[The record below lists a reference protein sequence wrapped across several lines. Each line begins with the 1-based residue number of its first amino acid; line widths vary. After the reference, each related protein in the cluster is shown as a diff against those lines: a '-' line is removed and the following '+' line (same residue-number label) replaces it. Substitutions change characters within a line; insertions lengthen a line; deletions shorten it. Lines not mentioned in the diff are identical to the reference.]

1 MLALV
6 GVGLLWLLLSC
17 GLASAPSVTHE
28 PLRAVTAQESSFGGE
43 PIELSQLSQVVAP
56 SAAPV
61 ASYTLNAEL
70 DPSSHIVRGTG
81 TIRFRNHSQ
90 KSLSSLWLHLYLN
103 AFADDETIFASKNSS
118 GFRGNSGPFD
128 HGSIEL
134 TSFRWAEGNSEL
146 AARARFPTPNDRTD
160 VELPLPR
167 PIAPGEEAHFE
178 LSFESKLP
186 EIVLRTGYHD
196 RFHMVAQWFPKLA
209 KLETDGTFAHF
220 PFERFSE
227 FYADFGDYDVSLT
240 MPEEFVVAAVGKEIE
255 RSVRDGKRTTR
266 HVQASV
272 IDFAFAAWD
281 GFALETRSAG
291 DVKLTCVFPRG
302 QEKAARIQLEAAAAG
317 LDYFGRAFGA
327 YPYETLTLVHP
338 PSGAGE
344 AGGMEYPTL
353 ITTGA
358 ELDVRIPARILEIL
372 TLHELAHQWFMGL
385 VATNEHASPF
395 LDEGLTTYA
404 TGLAMDAL
412 YPDGVVPLLPF
423 RVGVQAFERSFQL
436 GAYAAAPVASS
447 AGAFARGGDYGAL
460 VYQRTATIL
469 RTIDNVYDGAAQRAV
484 ARYAREQRF
493 LHPGPK
499 ALVAAIRAEA
509 GVEAGTFFSSA
520 IFDKASLDYSIEVVP
535 TDNQV
540 SIKRNGE
547 LRLPTQLWALDSSG
561 KSFVIEVPRDQLDE
575 AILVPTDLP
584 LVRVCVDPNQRLA
597 VDEFRAND
605 CAASDESSVA
615 WRTLAFTDLALAA
628 TFGALTP

>member
-1 MLALV
+1 M
-6 GVGLLWLLLSC
+6 
-17 GLASAPSVTHE
+17 
-28 PLRAVTAQESSFGGE
+28 
-43 PIELSQLSQVVAP
+43 
-56 SAAPV
+56 
-61 ASYTLNAEL
+61 
-70 DPSSHIVRGTG
+70 
-81 TIRFRNHSQ
+81 
-90 KSLSSLWLHLYLN
+90 
-103 AFADDETIFASKNSS
+103 
-118 GFRGNSGPFD
+118 
-128 HGSIEL
+128 
-134 TSFRWAEGNSEL
+134 
-146 AARARFPTPNDRTD
+146 
-160 VELPLPR
+160 
-167 PIAPGEEAHFE
+167 
-178 LSFESKLP
+178 
-186 EIVLRTGYHD
+186 
-196 RFHMVAQWFPKLA
+196 
-209 KLETDGTFAHF
+209 
-220 PFERFSE
+220 
-227 FYADFGDYDVSLT
+227 
-240 MPEEFVVAAVGKEIE
+240 
-255 RSVRDGKRTTR
+255 
-266 HVQASV
+266 
-272 IDFAFAAWD
+272 
-281 GFALETRSAG
+281 
-291 DVKLTCVFPRG
+291 
-302 QEKAARIQLEAAAAG
+302 
-317 LDYFGRAFGA
+317 
-327 YPYETLTLVHP
+327 
-338 PSGAGE
+338 
-344 AGGMEYPTL
+344 
-353 ITTGA
+353 
-358 ELDVRIPARILEIL
+358 
-372 TLHELAHQWFMGL
+372 
-385 VATNEHASPF
+385 
-395 LDEGLTTYA
+395 
-404 TGLAMDAL
+404 
-412 YPDGVVPLLPF
+412 PLLPF

-447 AGAFARGGDYGAL
+447 ASAFARGGDYGAL